1 MTTWGSTPTCRGFQ
15 HFAGFYS
22 AASDYWTHMVGAGY
36 DYHDDFAIDPRI
48 KNVHTTLAIT
58 SAVQKWVTAQIAASA
73 GAKTFAYVAHEAV
86 HGPLEVPARYI
97 NEECLALVPA
107 ANPTRQIYCGMVR
120 AADESVKNVTETY
133 EKLGILDDTL
143 IIVSTDNGG
152 TPAEGGNK

>member
-58 SAVQKWVTAQIAASA
+58 SAVQKWVTAQITASA

-86 HGPLEVPARYI
+86 HGP
-97 NEECLALVPA
+97 
-107 ANPTRQIYCGMVR
+107 
-120 AADESVKNVTETY
+120 
-133 EKLGILDDTL
+133 
-143 IIVSTDNGG
+143 
-152 TPAEGGNK
+152 

>member
-1 MTTWGSTPTCRGFQ
+1 MSHMRRCTDRESDHLVSASSCAAADSFRCCR
-15 HFAGFYS
+15 
-22 AASDYWTHMVGAGY
+22 
-36 DYHDDFAIDPRI
+36 
-48 KNVHTTLAIT
+48 
-58 SAVQKWVTAQIAASA
+58 
-73 GAKTFAYVAHEAV
+73 
-86 HGPLEVPARYI
+86 LEVPARYI